1 MGGGLCFF
9 FPGCKDVWLR
19 KLFHFIIFIFLFAGG
34 LERLGSWQDEGRAGL
49 IGPGAHGLR
58 ERAFS
63 IIRAILLF
71 SPPPVLQQRV
81 LEFYSRTFSV
91 YMSQM
96 GEQIEP
102 DDAVEEHERSDVCT
116 GCAAAPQAC
125 WCQNALEQLQEFSH
139 IL

>member
-1 MGGGLCFF
+1 MLELI
-9 FPGCKDVWLR
+9 PY
-19 KLFHFIIFIFLFAGG
+19 LFSGG
-34 LERLGSWQDEGRAGL
+34 LEQLGSWQDEGRADL
-49 IGPGAHGLR
+49 HGPGAHGLR

-71 SPPPVLQQRV
+71 SPHPVLQQRV

-102 DDAVEEHERSDVCT
+102 DDVAAESAGNDVCT

-125 WCQNALEQLQEFSH
+125 WCQDALEQLQEFSH